1 VEHAGTTDHALA
13 GTHRRPLVVGLTGG
27 IGSGKTSVSAVFE
40 SLGVPVIDADQLAH
54 QLVAPGQ
61 AALDEIREAFGQR
74 CITADGHLDRAF
86 IRQRVFSNPDE
97 KQKLESI
104 LHPRI
109 RNRIVA
115 WIAGLESPYCLVV
128 IPLLLETGQTDLV
141 DRVLVVD
148 TPENVQLTR
157 VAARDGL
164 SHNAILAIM
173 DSQTDRETRLAAAD
187 DIIENSSDIASLE
200 SRVRKLHSH
209 YLEISHDNWSR

>member
-1 VEHAGTTDHALA
+1 VEDAGSTANTRS
-13 GTHRRPLVVGLTGG
+13 GIHRRPLVVGLTGG
-27 IGSGKTSVSAVFE
+27 IGSGKSTVSAIFE
-40 SLGVPVIDADQLAH
+40 SLGVPVIDADRLAH

-61 AALDEIREAFGQR
+61 AALDEIRETFGEH

-86 IRQRVFSNPDE
+86 IRQRVFSNSDE

-109 RNRIVA
+109 RDQIVT
-115 WIAGLESPYCLVV
+115 WIAGVEAPYCVVV

-141 DRVLVVD
+141 DRILVVD
-148 TPENVQLTR
+148 IPENEQLTR

-164 SHNAILAIM
+164 SHNAVLAIM

-200 SRVRKLHSH
+200 SRVRTLHSY
-209 YLEISHDNWSR
+209 YLEISHDN

>member
-1 VEHAGTTDHALA
+1 MEDAGSTNDTRI

-27 IGSGKTSVSAVFE
+27 IGSGKSSVSAVFE

-61 AALDEIREAFGQR
+61 AALDEIRDSFGQR
-74 CITADGHLDRAF
+74 CITPDGHLDRAF

-109 RNRIVA
+109 RNSIVA

-148 TPENVQLTR
+148 TPANLQLTR

-187 DIIENSSDIASLE
+187 DVIENSGDIESLE
-200 SRVRKLHSH
+200 SRVRKLHSY
-209 YLEISHDNWSR
+209 YLEISDDN

>member
-1 VEHAGTTDHALA
+1 VEEAGSTANTRI
-13 GTHRRPLVVGLTGG
+13 GTHSPPLVVGLTGG
-27 IGSGKTSVSAVFE
+27 IGSGKSTVSAAFA

-54 QLVAPGQ
+54 QLVEPGQ
-61 AALDEIREAFGQR
+61 AALDEIREIFGER
-74 CITADGHLDRAF
+74 CITADGHLDRAY
-86 IRQRVFSNPDE
+86 IRQRVFSNRDE

-115 WIAGLESPYCLVV
+115 WIAGLKSPYCIVV

-148 TPENVQLTR
+148 TPENEQLTR

-164 SHNAILAIM
+164 SHNAVLAIM

-200 SRVRKLHSH
+200 SRVKTLHSY
-209 YLEISHDNWSR
+209 YLELSHDN

>member
-1 VEHAGTTDHALA
+1 VEDAGSTANSRT
-13 GTHRRPLVVGLTGG
+13 GTRSRPLVVGLTGG
-27 IGSGKTSVSAVFE
+27 IGSGKSTVSAIFE

-61 AALDEIREAFGQR
+61 AALDEIRKTFGER
-74 CITADGHLDRAF
+74 CITPDGHLDRAL
-86 IRQRVFSNPDE
+86 IRQRVFSNSDE

-115 WIAGLESPYCLVV
+115 WIAGLESPYCIVV

-141 DRVLVVD
+141 DRILVVD
-148 TPENVQLTR
+148 IPENEQLTR

-164 SHNAILAIM
+164 THNAVLAIM

-187 DIIENSSDIASLE
+187 DVIANSSDIASLE
-200 SRVRKLHSH
+200 SRVRTLHSY
-209 YLEISHDNWSR
+209 YLEISHDN